1 MENDKYILSSS
12 AYTNKV
18 WIAVGITT
26 FVVMMMLIFYY
37 TLNAFLL
44 LLSASLIA
52 LFFRIMSDKIKQW
65 TGWKDGVCLAIS
77 IALVVII
84 VGLFFWLIGT
94 EASTQLKEI
103 EKIVP
108 QMLDNAKNYLNK
120 SDVGQKVSDYVTDS
134 ENQKKALPFLQGF
147 FQSSFGIFGDLFIV
161 VFLSMFLSISPFK
174 YVNGVVNLV
183 PREGKPKAKHLFE
196 DLNFNLSQW
205 IKSTI
210 ISCLF
215 VFAFSAIGL
224 LILGVKMWLI
234 LAILAGL
241 LNVVPY
247 FGTLLAMI
255 PAVLVALMTSP
266 TQALLVVALFL
277 VVHTIVGFIITP
289 NIQNKM
295 LNIPPALLIFFQV
308 LMGTSMGGLGV
319 ILAVPILVI
328 VITVVNNLYL
338 ERNMGSGITV
348 L

>member
-1 MENDKYILSSS
+1 M
-12 AYTNKV
+12 
-18 WIAVGITT
+18 
-26 FVVMMMLIFYY
+26 
-37 TLNAFLL
+37 
-44 LLSASLIA
+44 
-52 LFFRIMSDKIKQW
+52 
-65 TGWKDGVCLAIS
+65 KDSICLAIS

-84 VGLFFWLIGT
+84 VGVFFWMVGN

-108 QMLDNAKNYLNK
+108 QMLDNAKAYLNK
-120 SDVGQKVSDYVTDS
+120 SDIGQKVSDYVTDG

-161 VFLSMFLSISPFK
+161 AFLSMFLSISPFK
-174 YVNGVVNLV
+174 YVNGAVNLV
-183 PREGKPKAKHLFE
+183 PRKGKPKAKHLFE

-266 TQALLVVALFL
+266 TQALLVVALFFT
-277 VVHTIVGFIITP
+277 VHIVVGFIITP

-295 LNIPPALLIFFQV
+295 LSIPPALLIFFQV

-338 ERNMGSGITV
+338 DRNIGIGNAD
-348 L
+348 